1 MTRIY
6 DNTSR
11 LRQKGCHSPNDI
23 LNAFSWNKIYEF
35 RSLFQWRHNKRNGVS
50 NHRRL
55 QCLLNRLFRR
65 RWKKTSKLS
74 VTVLCGGIHGWPV
87 YSPHKKPVTQK
98 MFSFDEV
105 ITKITEMIHTEP
117 LTISKRTKTMWRR
130 IVPPCNNVDVNNIQH
145 IPRICRGLALFLVA
159 IMEFLMHSPH
169 VFTRVFKIAL
179 LTLEQSHD
187 WLT

>member
-1 MTRIY
+1 MHFLEK
-6 DNTSR
+6 N
-11 LRQKGCHSPNDI
+11 
-23 LNAFSWNKIYEF
+23 IYEF
-35 RSLFQWRHNKRNGVS
+35 RSIFQRRHNERNGVS

-65 RWKKTSKLS
+65 RWKKTSKLQRYCP
-74 VTVLCGGIHGWPV
+74 LWGGIHGWPV
-87 YSPHKKPVTQK
+87 YSPHKGPVTQK
-98 MFSFDEV
+98 MFPFDDV

-117 LTISKRTKTMWRR
+117 LTISKRTKTNSSQTVPMWRR

-159 IMEFLMHSPH
+159 IMEFIMHSPH
-169 VFTRVFKIAL
+169 VFTLVFKIAL
-179 LTLEQSHD
+179 LTLEQSHG